1 VTQPLSG
8 LAKLN
13 LLPCR
18 REYDELG
25 TLAQELVQS
34 PRRRWKT
41 RCLWQSTMGEV
52 PQLLQV

>member
-1 VTQPLSG
+1 VTQPLFG

-13 LLPCR
+13 RLPRR
-18 REYDELG
+18 REYDELE

-41 RCLWQSTMGEV
+41 RCLWKITVGEV
-52 PQLLQV
+52 LQLLQV